1 MRGTY
6 GFEPAFKISRE
17 RILPE
22 LDLVLELGGC
32 DSESLRSDV
41 DCLYAV
47 LVREEDQ
54 RSGKVVQKQ
63 RFASRNLCQYLRAY
77 EREEGGNAQS

>member
-1 MRGTY
+1 MRGTH
-6 GFEPAFKISRE
+6 GFELAFKISRE
-17 RILPE
+17 SILPE

-41 DCLYAV
+41 DGLYAV

-54 RSGKVVQKQ
+54 RSGKVVQKK
-63 RFASRNLCQYLRAY
+63 RFASRNMCQYLQAY
-77 EREEGGNAQS
+77 ECEERGNAQS

>member
-1 MRGTY
+1 MRGTH
-6 GFEPAFKISRE
+6 GFELAFQISRE
-17 RILPE
+17 SILPE
-22 LDLVLELGGC
+22 PDLVLELGGC

-41 DCLYAV
+41 DGLYAV

-63 RFASRNLCQYLRAY
+63 RFTSGNLCQYLRVY
-77 EREEGGNAQS
+77 EREARGNAQS